1 MTMEYKNRFKYYV
14 RRTNPLSLGAYMK
27 RILVLLACVF
37 VFQASQAQG
46 NHTYVMGYQTATIS
60 VDNNEFFSQ
69 LHFPGQNPVCGFY
82 DRWSENFY
90 TCDYSTY
97 REIDEDFV
105 EATNLSCCETIDFD
119 ARKYYGSLT
128 INGIV
133 DTVAWDDLIIKI
145 RTADAHYVIK
155 TDEKEIDAFY
165 KKFYE
170 KGRMGPLN
178 IRLTLVTYDNVVEHR
193 REIPEQMKRFK
204 KRKKLVKFLRF

>member
-1 MTMEYKNRFKYYV
+1 MTLPDKKDNKNFDSNSK
-14 RRTNPLSLGAYMK
+14 TLSLGAYMK
-27 RILVLLACVF
+27 RILVLLISIFAF
-37 VFQASQAQG
+37 STSQAQG
-46 NHTYVMGYQTATIS
+46 DHSYVMGYQTATIS
-60 VDNNEFFSQ
+60 VQNNDFFTQ
-69 LHFPGQNPVCGFY
+69 LHFPGQEPVCGFY

-97 REIDEDFV
+97 REVEEDFV
-105 EATNLSCCETIDFD
+105 EPTNDACCETIDFD

-145 RTADAHYVIK
+145 ATADAIYVIK

-165 KKFYE
+165 KEFYE
-170 KGRMGPLN
+170 KGRIGKLK

-193 REIPEQMKRFK
+193 REVPEQMKRFQ

>member
-1 MTMEYKNRFKYYV
+1 
-14 RRTNPLSLGAYMK
+14 MK
-27 RILVLLACVF
+27 RIFVLLACILAV
-37 VFQASQAQG
+37 QAVQAQG

-60 VDNNEFFSQ
+60 VNNDNFFTQ
-69 LHFPGQNPVCGFY
+69 LHFPGQKPVCGFY

-97 REIDEDFV
+97 REIDEDFI
-105 EATNLSCCETIDFD
+105 EETSLTCCETIDFD

-133 DTVAWDDLIIKI
+133 DTVEWDNLIIKI
-145 RTADAHYVIK
+145 TTSNAHYVIK

-165 KKFYE
+165 KNFYS
-170 KGRMGPLN
+170 KGRMGRLK